1 MEDLAVTAL
10 RKIIAE
16 VLDAQ
21 GNPETL
27 AEAMI
32 GAAQDVR
39 FYADTGRLELVFVR
53 EP

>member
-10 RKIIAE
+10 RKI
-16 VLDAQ
+16 
-21 GNPETL
+21 L
-27 AEAMI
+27 AEALDAHPDHLAEALI